1 MKKTMITLIVLLAF
15 ISQLSARTTVRL
27 IRNATLRIEYAGE
40 KILVDPMLSAK
51 GELGASALGVNRNPR
66 VNLTMPVEEVL
77 EGLDLVLLTHN
88 HPDHYDSAAV
98 RSIRKDIPWFI
109 QTEDV
114 EQVKTKDGFYHAEG
128 VADSAYFKGITII
141 RIRGNHGRGKLAKM
155 MGPSSGYILKA
166 SHQPTLYIMGDCLW
180 DERTRMAVETYKP
193 DYIVIN
199 TGGNIFI
206 PQSLKDGDITMNE
219 MEAMQMIKACN
230 PHIRFIADHMDAVD
244 HCQTSREILRNQAM
258 YDKVDRNRLSI
269 PEDGET
275 IVLK

>member
-1 MKKTMITLIVLLAF
+1 MITLIVLLAF
-15 ISQLSARTTVRL
+15 ITQLSARTTVRL

-40 KILVDPMLSAK
+40 KILV
-51 GELGASALGVNRNPR
+51 
-66 VNLTMPVEEVL
+66 
-77 EGLDLVLLTHN
+77 
-88 HPDHYDSAAV
+88 
-98 RSIRKDIPWFI
+98 
-109 QTEDV
+109 
-114 EQVKTKDGFYHAEG
+114 
-128 VADSAYFKGITII
+128 
-141 RIRGNHGRGKLAKM
+141 
-155 MGPSSGYILKA
+155 
-166 SHQPTLYIMGDCLW
+166 PTLYIMGDCLW

-193 DYIVIN
+193 DYIAIN

-219 MEAMQMIKACN
+219 MEAMQMTKACD

-244 HCQTSREILRNQAM
+244 HCQTSRVILRNQAM